1 MVKPAEVAFAVFTAP
16 LADVAEIENAVL
28 QFTVAVADILP
39 VAEKF
44 AAGKLLANA
53 RAQLE
58 TIVPVAG
65 MLTES
70 A

>member
-1 MVKPAEVAFAVFTAP
+1 MKPAEVAFAVFTAP
-16 LADVAEIENAVL
+16 LAEVAVIENAVL
-28 QFTVAVADILP
+28 QFTDAVAEILP
-39 VAEKF
+39 FAEKF

-53 RAQLE
+53 REQLE

>member
-16 LADVAEIENAVL
+16 LAEVAVIENAVL

-44 AAGKLLANA
+44 AAGKLLAKA
-53 RAQLE
+53 REQLE

>member
-1 MVKPAEVAFAVFTAP
+1 MKPAEVAFAVFIAP
-16 LADVAEIENAVL
+16 LADVAVIEKAVL

-39 VAEKF
+39 FAEKF

-53 RAQLE
+53 REQLE